1 MARKFHKHKLLLDE
15 GFPIR
20 SYLPV
25 SNSRFDIKHITEDS
39 KQSGLSDKQIHQ
51 FAADQERIVVT
62 LNIKDFKPLAPTNK
76 NTGVIGV
83 SAALP
88 FDQVDKKLNAFL
100 TKSTL
105 KQLLGKLIIISGE
118 SKSWKEIQKSN
129 RRFTQKV

>member
-1 MARKFHKHKLLLDE
+1 MSSRKKWNPSPMVHKFHKHKLLLDE
-15 GFPIR
+15 GFPVR

-25 SNSRFDIKHITEDS
+25 LNSRFDLKHIAEDF

-51 FAADQERIVVT
+51 LAADQGRIVVT
-62 LNIKDFKPLAPTNK
+62 LNTKDFKPLAPLSK

-88 FDQVDKKLNAFL
+88 FDQVDKKLNSLL
-100 TKSTL
+100 TKSRP

-118 SKSWKEIQKSN
+118 SKS
-129 RRFTQKV
+129 

>member
-15 GFPIR
+15 GFPVR
-20 SYLPV
+20 SYLPI
-25 SNSRFDIKHITEDS
+25 SNSRFDLKHVSADL
-39 KQSGLSDKQIHQ
+39 KQNSLSDEKIHEL
-51 FAADQERIVVT
+51 AADRGRIVVT

-88 FDQVDKKLNAFL
+88 FDQVDKKLNSLL
-100 TKSTL
+100 TESTP

-118 SKSWKEIQKSN
+118 SRS
-129 RRFTQKV
+129 